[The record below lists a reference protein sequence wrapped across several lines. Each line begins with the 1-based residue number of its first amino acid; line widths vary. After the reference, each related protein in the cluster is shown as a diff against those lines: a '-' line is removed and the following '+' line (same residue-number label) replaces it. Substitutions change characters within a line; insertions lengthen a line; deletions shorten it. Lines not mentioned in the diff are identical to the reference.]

1 MPETPP
7 PNEAP
12 APSPVTPVVLERRP
26 RKNEIVDLTIQRIDD
41 RGRGVGPVPQSDL
54 TVRFANPGA
63 TIRARVIGR
72 SRKRLDGRI
81 EEVLDPGPHASP
93 ARCPHAGVC
102 GGCALPTLE
111 YSEQLRQKRLL
122 VEGAVERAFTLR
134 GVDSSKL
141 PVDGIQ
147 DVVAAQKLE
156 GYRNKMDFS
165 FGSKRY
171 ILAEEPEGV
180 DASFGLGLHAP
191 GLYQKVLDVDHC
203 AIAFEGA
210 SEILRS
216 TRELALERGLSPWDL
231 KDHTGLLRHLVVRHG
246 ERTGETMINLVT
258 SERAAPEMDA
268 LAATLLERHPG
279 VSTIV
284 QNITTSAASV
294 AYGEEEHVLF
304 GPGIIQDEI
313 AGKRFSISADSFFQ
327 TNTSQAEVLFEIV
340 REAAA
345 LEAKDA
351 LFDVYCG
358 AGTIGLVIGDD
369 AGSINGFESA
379 PTAVR
384 DARMN
389 AERNGATNA
398 TFFEG
403 DVLKT
408 MRAALD
414 ERSLRPDVLVVD
426 PPRAGLHPKVP
437 AQLIELGS
445 PRVVYV
451 SCNPKTGAQDVAAFV
466 EAGYELRSIQPVDLF
481 PHTPHVEAV
490 FSLVKSRG

>member
-1 MPETPP
+1 M
-7 PNEAP
+7 
-12 APSPVTPVVLERRP
+12 TPVEVERKP
-26 RKNEIVDLTIQRIDD
+26 RKNEIVDVTIDRIDD
-41 RGRGVGPVPQSDL
+41 RGRGVGPVTMTNL
-54 TVRFANPGA
+54 AIRFANPGA
-63 TIRARVIGR
+63 TIRARVLGR
-72 SRKRLDGRI
+72 SKKRLDGRI
-81 EEVLDPGPHASP
+81 EQILDAGPHSSP

-111 YSEQLRQKRLL
+111 YSEQLRQKHRL
-122 VEGAVERAFTLR
+122 VQDAVERAFTAR
-134 GVDSSKL
+134 EL
-141 PVDGIQ
+141 PLSHLPSGGIQ
-147 DVVAAQKLE
+147 DVIGAQRLE

-165 FGSKRY
+165 FGSRRY
-171 ILAEEPEGV
+171 ILPDEPDGV

-191 GLYQKVLDVDHC
+191 GLYQKVLDVEHC

-210 SEILRS
+210 SEILRA

-231 KDHTGLLRHLVVRHG
+231 KAHTGLLRHLVVRHG

-258 SERAAPEMDA
+258 SERAAPEIDA
-268 LAATLLERHPG
+268 LAATLLERFPS
-279 VSTIV
+279 VTTIV
-284 QNITTSAASV
+284 QNITTSVASV

-304 GPGIIQDEI
+304 GPGTIQDEI

-327 TNTSQAEVLFEIV
+327 TNTSQAEVLFELV

-389 AERNGATNA
+389 AERNGVENA

-403 DVLKT
+403 DVLTT
-408 MRAALD
+408 MREALD

-437 AQLIELGS
+437 AQLIELDS

-451 SCNPKTGAQDVAAFV
+451 SCNPKTGAHDVAAFV
-466 EAGYELRSIQPVDLF
+466 EAGYELLSIQPVDLF

-490 FSLVKSRG
+490 FTLVKARGTS

>member
-81 EEVLDPGPHASP
+81 EEILDPGPYGAT

-134 GVDSSKL
+134 GVDSSEL
-141 PVDGIQ
+141 PMDGVQ

-210 SEILRS
+210 SEILRT

-258 SERAAPEMDA
+258 SERAAREIDA
-268 LAATLLERHPG
+268 FAATLRERHPG
-279 VSTIV
+279 VTTIV

-304 GPGIIQDEI
+304 GPGTIQDEI

-369 AGSINGFESA
+369 AGSLNGFESA